1 MHHLHITVALRGSSA
16 TRDQLL
22 VMAPPVRLLPQEER
36 WSTTGQVLQKG
47 QPFHYWT
54 WTRCC
59 RNVLPDSMVF
69 AAWEETL
76 WVYTH
81 YLSSLFCFY
90 RSDILSINRRAEPA
104 HVYPTAA
111 KLTIKSLIMS
121 IEFILI
127 ATVWVSYQN
136 EAILNNR
143 QRSVTLVAAAA
154 MLLQRLAW
162 QIVGAPVLMC
172 FRSAHALPPPW
183 QLSQHSY
190 T

>member
-1 MHHLHITVALRGSSA
+1 M
-16 TRDQLL
+16 QLL
-22 VMAPPVRLLPQEER
+22 VTAPPVGLLPPEER
-36 WSTTGQVLQKG
+36 WSTTGQVLPKG
-47 QPFHYWT
+47 QPLHYWT
-54 WTRCC
+54 GTRWWSPPG
-59 RNVLPDSMVF
+59 RKHFGFTQIIRP
-69 AAWEETL
+69 
-76 WVYTH
+76 
-81 YLSSLFCFY
+81 
-90 RSDILSINRRAEPA
+90 

-172 FRSAHALPPPW
+172 FRSAHVLPPPW
-183 QLSQHSY
+183 QFTQHSY

>member
-127 ATVWVSYQN
+127 TTIWVSYQN

-143 QRSVTLVAAAA
+143 QRSVTLVATAKT
-154 MLLQRLAW
+154 RLTVRRF
-162 QIVGAPVLMC
+162 VGSELLMC
-172 FRSAHALPPPW
+172 FRSAHVLPTPW
-183 QLSQHSY
+183 QFTQHSY